1 MLRKQW
7 PALLQPAAP
16 LVELPE
22 LVRERYEA
30 CRSVCFCGV
39 FASLQRVWATVDNS
53 FFLWKLDRRDVP
65 LEYSGESQAICAAG
79 LVKPRQGVFIDAI
92 QHLIVLATPVE
103 IVLLGVCEDGKG
115 DLSLQPLPLY
125 TVPSDNVVMTAVAST
140 SNGRLFLGGGD
151 GNLYEILYSTG
162 DGWREKRCRK
172 VCHTVG
178 LGRFLPSFLKIR
190 GQAAIVQ
197 LVADEDRGAIY
208 ARTSTSAIQVY
219 DIGQNCDQ
227 KPTYVADCADV
238 NSAGSRAYNGYDI
251 FGRSSVSSR
260 TGADKNAN
268 TLVSV
273 LAVPPSE
280 SSYLHVLAVMADGR
294 RLYFTTHASRS
305 YTSSASSRRRP
316 STLKAVV
323 ARAAPRLV
331 PPTSAEALLTA
342 PAPPLAVE
350 YAYMASSAWLLAAA
364 ARGSAVSAESKL
376 LLVARDY
383 AGGSGFRE
391 AVGELRVLGHTTAV
405 ALLTSQEEDM
415 LGSEGSTELSS
426 QFYSSP
432 TRFAVVTT
440 AGVMQVLKP
449 RPVDVL
455 ADILSELTS
464 SGEDAKADEKL
475 RSFFRNFGAIE
486 TAAMCHAI
494 TCASSSSSGRLLDG
508 DVVKTARRVLEDPTL
523 CGNAQSAAISSPP
536 MGPTS
541 SMSTGQWA
549 SPTAPAMGEVVEAP
563 QLSFTVA
570 HDGLVLYASRL
581 LRPFWR
587 SNMFHPVS
595 QTKHRES
602 VLKLGASTLAMYRV
616 EQELRALV
624 ISMSSDNNLLIR
636 NNGTA
641 LPVGAVETQGGAGKL
656 SPGETYTN
664 FPGKKRPAYLSPYE
678 SATDRRYRRE
688 EVTRRRKL
696 DEVRSKEAR
705 SVAGLKLLLLRSA
718 EILHLLCIFDVHHV
732 TRLVLRLT
740 AEERKSLLRMSFAE
754 LVVSSEGL
762 LLMEKMT
769 AALLDGQLVLSDS
782 DGSGQVYGS
791 GWMESLT
798 SELRQ
803 FCPSFF
809 GEKRRAFYLA
819 RELLR
824 QARNSPDGS
833 DARQRLVEDALSAL
847 LVSPPDTADDISAAV
862 LDFEALGFWP
872 GVVQLPVQCARAEED
887 IPQKS
892 GKSAEFKASCYEVVA
907 DALRRL
913 TKSPT
918 SPGQG
923 VAARRH
929 LYQLVFK
936 THEDGLHNAIF
947 EASLELGLEKELL
960 PLAPSSLE
968 AFLLQRGGSVNES
981 STAVPLEATQVAAL
995 ELLARLHVERGA
1007 FAAAAMVLL
1016 RLAERPPRAGEE
1028 IPLENRQRHLQ
1039 NAALRAKSAISD
1051 EYMDEGAA
1059 EAASLLDLVEGK
1071 VQVLSFQ
1078 KRLRD
1083 AFASV
1088 AVQGGEDAAE
1098 AQRRAT
1104 ILSGMPLDLSTLYN
1118 DYAYAAGM
1126 WQICLEMIHFASAG
1140 TGGNYADGDAN
1151 VKALWDQLLLREL
1164 LGDGKF
1170 PGAAAI
1176 TIRMGEKFFPDEAA
1190 FPVNHVVLRMET
1202 AASGLWPATP
1212 EQESK
1217 PAVEEHKVPSVM
1229 LQACHGNAIRLAR
1242 AYSSVL
1248 APPVKR
1254 DLAEPR
1260 LRLQILKSTLFVS
1273 RKAAS
1278 DAQSGGMGT
1287 GARVVFGDL
1296 LELCERCG
1304 AEARR
1309 LQVPADEAD
1318 EAADG
1323 FASLR
1328 SEILSCTGN

>member
-172 VCHTVG
+172 ICHTVG

-197 LVADEDRGAIY
+197 LVADEHRGAIY
-208 ARTSTSAIQVY
+208 ARTSASAIQVY
-219 DIGQNCDQ
+219 DIGPNCDQ
-227 KPTYVADCADV
+227 KPTYVDDCADV

-280 SSYLHVLAVMADGR
+280 SSYLHLLAVMADGR
-294 RLYFTTHASRS
+294 RLYFTTHVSRS
-305 YTSSASSRRRP
+305 YTSSTASKRRP

-415 LGSEGSTELSS
+415 LGNEGSTELSS

-508 DVVKTARRVLEDPTL
+508 DVVKSARRVLEDPTL
-523 CGNAQSAAISSPP
+523 CGNAQTAAISSPP
-536 MGPTS
+536 MGPAS
-541 SMSTGQWA
+541 SLSTGQWA
-549 SPTAPAMGEVVEAP
+549 SPSAPAMGEVVEAP

-602 VLKLGASTLAMYRV
+602 VLKLGASTVAMYRV

-624 ISMSSDNNLLIR
+624 ITMSDNNLLIR

-641 LPVGAVETQGGAGKL
+641 LPVEAAETQGGAGKL

-887 IPQKS
+887 IPQRT

-923 VAARRH
+923 AAARRH

-968 AFLLQRGGSVNES
+968 AFLLQRGGSINES

-1088 AVQGGEDAAE
+1088 AAQGGDEVAE

-1212 EQESK
+1212 ERESK
-1217 PAVEEHKVPSVM
+1217 PAIEEQKVPSVM